1 MCKPENGLI
10 IYCLLVAMS
19 SSQPARTTGSKDI
32 VEQPGASTAMTME
45 KQQQPQAT
53 LAMRLRGGCCVR
65 YSQRVVFSIPIIIIY
80 ALYSRNAAH
89 VAHVALPVNAYS
101 TA

>member
-1 MCKPENGLI
+1 MWLI
-10 IYCLLVAMS
+10 VYCLLLVAMS

-65 YSQRVVFSIPIIIIY
+65 YSQRVVFLIPNLSLFMHY
-80 ALYSRNAAH
+80 TLGMLRM
-89 VAHVALPVNAYS
+89 LRMLRCL
-101 TA
+101 